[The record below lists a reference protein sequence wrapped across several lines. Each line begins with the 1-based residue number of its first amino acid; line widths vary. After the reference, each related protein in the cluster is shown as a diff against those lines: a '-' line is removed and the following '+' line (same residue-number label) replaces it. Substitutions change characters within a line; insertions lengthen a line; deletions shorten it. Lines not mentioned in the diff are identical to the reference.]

1 MQLQYFLSVTKNG
14 IYLLYLTFII
24 ILNYRS
30 QRDLS
35 EKICFAQLEAASE
48 QSRRSADKK
57 AKKAER
63 DAGYKLLEAMEN
75 AAAEESLNANF
86 SAKWVVF
93 NISRVLK
100 FWISGHLEHIHF
112 E

>member
-35 EKICFAQLEAASE
+35 EKICFAQLEAACE

-63 DAGYKLLEAMEN
+63 DAGYKLLETMEN

-86 SAKWVVF
+86 SAKKGF
-93 NISRVLK
+93 GLQ
-100 FWISGHLEHIHF
+100 FFFMGGL
-112 E
+112 